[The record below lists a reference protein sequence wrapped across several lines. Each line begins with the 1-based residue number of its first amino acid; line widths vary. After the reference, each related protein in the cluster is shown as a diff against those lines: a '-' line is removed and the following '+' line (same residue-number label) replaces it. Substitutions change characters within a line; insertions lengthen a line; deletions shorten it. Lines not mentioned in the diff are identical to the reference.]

1 MIKKTIISLLL
12 VIIPVTCFAQK
23 VKTVEAEYTYYVPE
37 DRSVAEARRYA
48 LNQARLKAIAEEFGT
63 IVAQTNLTHLETNEE
78 KSSTRFSSFGSS
90 DVKGEW
96 IEDSDKPEYTESYEG
111 GTLIVTCKVKGKAR
125 EILSSKIDFH
135 AKVLCN
141 GTEDRFESD
150 QFKSGDELFLSFLS
164 PVNGYLVVYLVDD
177 DDQVQCLLPYTS
189 QTNGIY
195 QVEANRKYILF
206 SEKAAPHDQV
216 DEYVLTANHDL
227 EHNQVYVIFSP
238 NQFVKAVDEAS
249 GRVSDAK
256 EIGGFP
262 REVSFDSFHKW
273 LAKCRRHDKDMN
285 LKKILITIKK

>member
-1 MIKKTIISLLL
+1 MKRIIIISLLL
-12 VIIPVTCFAQK
+12 TIVAVSGFAQK
-23 VKTVEAEYTYYVPE
+23 MKTVEAEYTYYAPE
-37 DRSVAEARRYA
+37 NVSLAEARRYA

-63 IVAQTNLTHLETNEE
+63 IVAQTNLTHIETGGE
-78 KSSTRFSSFGSS
+78 KSSSRFSSFGSS

-96 IEDSDKPEYTESYEG
+96 IEDSDKPEYTEGYEG

-125 EILSSKIDFH
+125 EIVSSKIEFL

-150 QFKSGDELFLSFLS
+150 QFKSGDELYLSFLS
-164 PVNGYLVVYLVDD
+164 PVNGYLAVYLVDD
-177 DDQVQCLLPYTS
+177 DNQVQCLLPYTS

-195 QVEANRKYILF
+195 QVEADRKYILF
-206 SEKAAPHDQV
+206 SEKAAPRDQV

-249 GRVSDAK
+249 SRVADAK
-256 EIGGFP
+256 GIGGFP
-262 REVSFDSFHKW
+262 REVSFDDFHKW
-273 LAKCRRHDKDMN
+273 LAKCRRHDKDMC
-285 LKKILITIKK
+285 LKKILISVKK